1 VKLEIEDVA
10 DELQLDLVFG
20 RRHDSPDAVDTVR
33 VGVRVVGR
41 LDEGRR
47 SVGRQPDDTA
57 TVHHHLGVDETKPGR
72 RLTVGVRR
80 ELDRQIPAG
89 RRA

>member
-1 VKLEIEDVA
+1 MKLEIEDVA